1 MQPEPQTTTTNHYGG
16 LRIGVN
22 ATATS
27 HKYML
32 QWDITTLIPVSTYF
46 FNDFFEAVQSA

>member
-1 MQPEPQTTTTNHYGG
+1 MRPEPQTTTTNHYGS
-16 LRIGVN
+16 LRIRVN

-32 QWDITTLIPVSTYF
+32 QWDITTLPVSTYF
-46 FNDFFEAVQSA
+46 FDDFFEVVQRA